1 MKKIYTVLLSVGM
14 LSLAQAQPG
23 IRDQRFP
30 DRRDEQVFV
39 DRTDDSRY
47 DDYRDDI
54 DHANRFGIHDR
65 FAERRLMLERRKN
78 MEIARIQQDYDF
90 RIQLVSLN
98 FFLSR
103 WEKQRKIDLLE
114 EQRRREIRMVYFK
127 YRKMGLT
134 GRPRG
139 NRGHQY

>member
-1 MKKIYTVLLSVGM
+1 MKKIYTLLLSVGM

-23 IRDQRFP
+23 VRDQRFP
-30 DRRDEQVFV
+30 DRRDDRVFI

-47 DDYRDDI
+47 DDYRDDF
-54 DHANRFGIHDR
+54 DHANRSGIHDR

-103 WEKQRKIDLLE
+103 WEKQRKIEFLE
-114 EQRRREIRMVYFK
+114 EQCRREIRMIYFK
-127 YRKMGLT
+127 YRKMGLM
-134 GRPRG
+134 GQPWG
-139 NRGHQY
+139 NRGRHH